1 MNTRQRPAPSSW
13 VVWWAAFGSILLWM
27 VHLVSEAA
35 LVAVRGQHP
44 DVMWVMHGLTMVL
57 AGAVLIGMWYCWSL
71 TKLSTD
77 SESVGSPGGRTVF
90 IGWLGVLIGALNLLL
105 IVYEGVLVGVWNHG
119 IRN

>member
-1 MNTRQRPAPSSW
+1 MSTRQRPAPSSW
-13 VVWWAAFGSILLWM
+13 IVWWAAFGSILLWM